1 MFSINRSKSYL
12 RFYKFLQVIANPF
25 LRLIYRV
32 EIINEKNAYIKP
44 KEGLIIC
51 CNHSSSLDPIIICAY
66 FPRPIY
72 FISKIELFRN
82 KFLRSIMSFFNAFP
96 IHRELS
102 GKNVFKKSIEILN
115 AGNVFGIFPEGTRSL
130 SGEIGEIKKG
140 IGLISYLA
148 NAPILPIAIF
158 NSKKIP
164 EDVHVKKKYLFLK
177 IKIIY
182 GELINTREII
192 AKYPQKEAVEI
203 ISIIVSNNIKELYDK
218 LIQ

>member
-1 MFSINRSKSYL
+1 MFTINRSKSYL
-12 RFYKFLQVIANPF
+12 RFYKFLQVIVNPF

-32 EIINEKNAYIKP
+32 EIINGKNAYIKP
-44 KEGLIIC
+44 EGSLILC
-51 CNHSSSLDPIIICAY
+51 CNHVSSLDPIIMCAY

-82 KFLRSIMSFFNAFP
+82 KFLRSIISFFNAFP
-96 IHRELS
+96 INREGF
-102 GKNVFKKSIEILN
+102 GKNVIKKAIEVLK

-148 NAPILPIAIF
+148 NAPILPMAIF

-164 EDVHVKKKYLFLK
+164 KDVHIKKKYLFLK

-182 GELINTREII
+182 GELVNTQEII
-192 AKYPQKEAVEI
+192 NKYPQKEAIER
-203 ISIIVSNNIKELYDK
+203 ISDIVLNNIKELYNK
-218 LIQ
+218 LI